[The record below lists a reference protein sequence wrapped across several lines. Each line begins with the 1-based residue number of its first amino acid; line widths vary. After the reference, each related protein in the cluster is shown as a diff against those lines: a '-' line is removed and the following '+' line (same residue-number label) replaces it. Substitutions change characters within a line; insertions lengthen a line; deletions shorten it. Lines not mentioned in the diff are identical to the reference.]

1 MSIRKFIG
9 SNTLSNSRILFN
21 ERAKYRNEAISKRLQ
36 AEYPGVFRDFWFI
49 ENMYY
54 GKINRLHEFMIP
66 KESKIKTVQ
75 LDGGES
81 LFVLDF
87 VADAIN
93 GFLKSYDQAL
103 SNGKISRQDQ
113 ILSSLVPVKG
123 YTNVLFDYEKNVR
136 LLRDTIHPILIEK
149 EKQIHDFESF
159 VDLFMEMLFENY
171 TNNPFTL
178 TGFVSSKLSPLS
190 MTGYLLRCLI

>member
-1 MSIRKFIG
+1 
-9 SNTLSNSRILFN
+9 
-21 ERAKYRNEAISKRLQ
+21 
-36 AEYPGVFRDFWFI
+36 
-49 ENMYY
+49 
-54 GKINRLHEFMIP
+54 MIP

-123 YTNVLFDYEKNVR
+123 YTNVLEEKT
-136 LLRDTIHPILIEK
+136 LTLRDGTKNTIVILCIAK
-149 EKQIHDFESF
+149 HKFIQTVIYSYNGDVNVSLVQMFEPTPTGGKPAECYKS
-159 VDLFMEMLFENY
+159 NI
-171 TNNPFTL
+171 TN
-178 TGFVSSKLSPLS
+178 
-190 MTGYLLRCLI
+190 